1 MIYFNL
7 NVSAID
13 IKSNEHKV
21 EITSLSYL
29 QKYETPTLSLKIT
42 FLKAIRTR
50 LISEYRGRFV
60 GGVGYQIE
68 RA

>member
-7 NVSAID
+7 NVSVID

-29 QKYETPTLSLKIT
+29 QKYEMPALSLSNY
-42 FLKAIRTR
+42 FS
-50 LISEYRGRFV
+50 ISHSNQSDF
-60 GGVGYQIE
+60 
-68 RA
+68 